1 MKTYQRYS
9 PKGKQ
14 LDRNGYAPSLL
25 QEDLTYCFLCGRRDR
40 KLDRHE
46 IFTNAYRKKSKA
58 TGMWVMLCHDDCH
71 EGPNGVHR
79 NPARA
84 HELRQLGQMALM
96 ANGWTVE
103 DVRRSFGRNYL

>member
-1 MKTYQRYS
+1 MDSLSK
-9 PKGKQ
+9 

-25 QEDLTYCFLCGRRDR
+25 QKDLSYCFLCKRRDR

-46 IFTNAYRKKSKA
+46 LWQGAYRKKSKE

-71 EGPNGVHR
+71 EGRNGVHQ

-84 HELRQLGQMALM
+84 HELRQLGQMVLM
-96 ANGWTVE
+96 EHGWTVD
-103 DVRRSFGRNYL
+103 DVRQAFGRNYL